1 MKYAIKDFKQK
12 IAALAQGLGQINFM
26 EVCGTHTASIC
37 KFGIRQLLPDNIR
50 LISGPGCP
58 VCVTAQKDIAAAL
71 SIADRKNVIFTCFG
85 DMMRV
90 PCGDRSLYSL
100 YGSGRDI
107 RIVTSP
113 MDALLIAQAN
123 PDKQTVFFGIG
134 FETTISHTAAL
145 IEAADEQGI
154 QNLSVL
160 SAHKTMPQVLKK
172 LLKKENNIDGLICPG
187 HVAAITGA
195 KAFSFVPDELR
206 MPAVVAGFEAFD
218 IMAAILVLVHMIRNG
233 ERKCVNAYPRAVTDF
248 GNVEA
253 LSLADKV
260 FEPCNALWRGFGKI
274 DGSGLAIRERYRAFD
289 AAHRFDVH
297 VTAAE
302 EAKGCIC
309 SLILSGKKDPAD
321 CENFGTKCKPDTPLG
336 ACMVSSEGSCAAYYR
351 YGRE

>member
-1 MKYAIKDFKQK
+1 MKYSINDFKQK
-12 IAALAQGLGQINFM
+12 IAVLAQGLKQINFM
-26 EVCGTHTASIC
+26 EVCGTHTANIF

-100 YGSGRDI
+100 YESGRDI
-107 RIVTSP
+107 RMVTSP

-123 PDKQTVFFGIG
+123 PDIQTVFFGIG
-134 FETTISHTAAL
+134 FETTIPHTAAL

-154 QNLSVL
+154 PNLSVL

-172 LLKKENNIDGLICPG
+172 LLKNENNIDGLICPG

-195 KAFSFVPDELR
+195 KAFSFVPDEL
-206 MPAVVAGFEAFD
+206 MIPAAVAGFEALD
-218 IMAAILVLVHMIRNG
+218 IMTALLVLVHMIRNG
-233 ERKCVNAYPRAVTDF
+233 VRKCVNAYPRAVTDF
-248 GNVEA
+248 GNAEA
-253 LSLADKV
+253 LSLAGKI
-260 FEPCNALWRGFGKI
+260 FEPCDALWRGFGKI
-274 DGSGLAIRERYRAFD
+274 DGSGLVIRERYRIFD

-297 VTAAE
+297 INAAE

-321 CENFGTKCKPDTPLG
+321 CENFGSKCTPDTPLG
-336 ACMVSSEGSCAAYYR
+336 ACMVSSEGSCAAYYHF
-351 YGRE
+351 G